1 MKSLYDYI
9 QEGQIDALAIHEI
22 CLAVENDQQF
32 TNRKDAMA
40 KALIKKGDK
49 NGPECISFERLWTS
63 SMIDQFL
70 RDICKKLDIRLDRGE
85 ERNAAKR
92 YVSSIVM
99 WEVYESTDWKF
110 TDWTPEDW
118 DYSKLEW

>member
-9 QEGQIDALAIHEI
+9 QEGQINALAIHEI
-22 CLAVENDQQF
+22 CLTVENDQQF

-49 NGPECISFERLWTS
+49 NGPECISFERLWES

-99 WEVYESTDWKF
+99 QEVYESTDWKF

-118 DYSKLEW
+118 CYSNLKW